1 MREGVARVW
10 RLPAKN
16 SIIMIKKQKPT
27 NKRNARNNV
36 KAGKNAIKVLNNS
49 NPIQIR
55 KKTVK
60 KRFTDGTLSSFTRFV
75 DDVKRGGGGTGKKTQ
90 RQLRQKE
97 KESDELKD

>member
-1 MREGVARVW
+1 
-10 RLPAKN
+10 
-16 SIIMIKKQKPT
+16 MIKQQKPT

-75 DDVKRGGGGTGKKTQ
+75 DDVKRGGGGGTEKKTQ